1 MGVKTIENRQQKG
14 RRFTAAS
21 FSYGDNVAPCQSQWD
36 RVRLNSS
43 GLMMS
48 SFEGR
53 LRYQWCR
60 GQFRKRQ
67 KNSVFRAIGFYLGG
81 EAEGIGPDWL
91 GSSVANPK
99 RV

>member
-53 LRYQWCR
+53 LRYQW
-60 GQFRKRQ
+60 
-67 KNSVFRAIGFYLGG
+67 
-81 EAEGIGPDWL
+81 
-91 GSSVANPK
+91 
-99 RV
+99 